1 MSYKDVIV
9 GKVTDLKDGQMRAVP
24 AEDREILL
32 IRIDGKY
39 YATAPLC
46 PHYNAPLAKGVLHGD
61 RIVCPWHHA
70 VLKATTGELE
80 EPPALNALT
89 TYQLKIEGENI
100 VVSLPQKVEYSHVPK
115 MATRDFGKDSRT
127 FVIIGLGAA
136 GYAASQTL
144 REDGFGGRIVAIT
157 RENHLPYDRTMLSKT
172 YLQDKAFAN
181 VLPLRP
187 AEFFEEYGIEVMLG
201 KKVTNVRTKDK
212 QVEFEGGSKISYD
225 KLLLAPGSVP
235 RTLDVPGADKQNVM
249 TLRSRDDCDAIIA
262 AAEHASR
269 VAVIGASFIG
279 METAFSFT
287 KRNLPVTVIS
297 PETVPFEHVFGE
309 KIGGLLRSL
318 HEEKSVTFKLGAGV
332 ERFEGNGKVEAVV
345 LKSGER
351 VEADLVLVGIGVR
364 PATDFLTDIPK
375 LADGSVR
382 VDEHF
387 KVATD
392 VYASGDIATFQDWRT
407 GDHIRIEHWRTALQ
421 LGRIAAHNMAGNPT
435 SYRDVPYFWTSQ
447 PGLQFRYIGFAK
459 AWDDLVIDG
468 ELSEKKFLAF
478 FVKGDRIAAV
488 AGGGRDTEMAAIH
501 ELMRTGSMPTVKQIR
516 GGSIDWVEALAER
529 S

>member
-1 MSYKDVIV
+1 MAYQDVIV
-9 GKVTDLKDGQMRAVP
+9 GKVSDLEDGQMRAVP

-80 EPPALNALT
+80 EPPSLNALT
-89 TYQLKIEGENI
+89 TYRLKIEGENI
-100 VVSLPQKVEYSHVPK
+100 IVSLPEKVEFSHVPK
-115 MATRDFGKDSRT
+115 MAMRDSGKDSRD

-157 RENHLPYDRTMLSKT
+157 QENHLPYDRTMLSKS
-172 YLQDKAFAN
+172 YLQDRAF
-181 VLPLRP
+181 VSSLPLRP
-187 AEFFEEYGIEVMLG
+187 AEFFEEHGIDVMLG
-201 KKVTNVRTKDK
+201 KKVSNVVSKDK
-212 QVEFEGGSKISYD
+212 SVEFEGGSKISYD

-235 RTLDVPGADKQNVM
+235 RTLEVPGADKKNVL
-249 TLRSRDDCDAIIA
+249 TLRSRNDCDAIID

-332 ERFEGNGKVEAVV
+332 ERFEGNGKVEAVI

-351 VEADLVLVGIGVR
+351 IEADLVLVGIGVR
-364 PATDFLTDIPK
+364 PATDFLRDIPK
-375 LADGSVR
+375 LGDGSVK

-387 KVATD
+387 KVAKD
-392 VYASGDIATFQDWRT
+392 VYAAGDIATFRDWRT
-407 GDHIRIEHWRTALQ
+407 GEYIRIEHWRTALQ
-421 LGRIAAHNMAGNPT
+421 LGRTAAHNMTGKKIE
-435 SYRDVPYFWTSQ
+435 YRDVPYFWTSQ
-447 PGLQFRYIGFAK
+447 PGLQFRYIGLAK
-459 AWDDLVIDG
+459 EWDDLIIDG
-468 ELSEKKFLAF
+468 DFAAKKFLAF
-478 FVKGDRIAAV
+478 FVKGDRIMAV
-488 AGGGRDTEMAAIH
+488 AGGGKDTEMAAIQ
-501 ELMRTGSMPTVKQIR
+501 ELMRIGKMPAPDQVR
-516 GGSIDWVEALAER
+516 GGSMDWVDELAK
-529 S
+529 